1 MAIEIT
7 SPQNPRIKEVIRLR
21 DRRGRRRQERFIIDG
36 IRELRRAIDSEFEI
50 LEVFY
55 DEAMVQ
61 DPKISQLLNTAT
73 DLDAE
78 LIGVPERVMEKLSYG
93 QRVLPLIAIA
103 QTPVPISLED
113 LSPSNN
119 TLIIILEA
127 LEKPGNLG
135 AILRTAD
142 ASGVDAVIISDGN
155 KDLFNP
161 NTIRSSCGAVFH
173 LPVIST
179 SHKELIT
186 WLDGHAF
193 QSFAT
198 RIDGAVDYTQVDYTG
213 KTALVM
219 GTEATGLSERW
230 NNENSIAISIPM
242 QGIGDSLN
250 VSTSCA
256 VVCYEAL
263 RQRRSS

>member
-21 DRRGRRRQERFIIDG
+21 DRRGRKRQERFIIDG
-36 IRELRRAIDSEFEI
+36 MRELRRAIDADFKI

-55 DEAMVQ
+55 DEAMGQ
-61 DPKISQLLNTAT
+61 DPEISHLLNTAT
-73 DLDAE
+73 DLEAE
-78 LIGVPERVMEKLSYG
+78 LIAVPERVMEKLSYG

-103 QTPVPISLED
+103 QIPAPVSLED
-113 LSPSNN
+113 LSLSDN
-119 TLIIILEA
+119 TLVIVLEA

-155 KDLFNP
+155 RDLFNP
-161 NTIRSSCGAVFH
+161 NAIRSSCGAIFH
-173 LPVIST
+173 LPVISS
-179 SHKELIT
+179 SHGELIA
-186 WLDGHAF
+186 WLDDRDF

-198 RIDGAVDYTQVDYTG
+198 RIDGAIDYTQVDYTG
-213 KTALVM
+213 RTALVM
-219 GTEATGLSERW
+219 GTEATGLSEHW
-230 NNENSIAISIPM
+230 NNENSTAISIPM

-263 RQRRSS
+263 RQRHSS